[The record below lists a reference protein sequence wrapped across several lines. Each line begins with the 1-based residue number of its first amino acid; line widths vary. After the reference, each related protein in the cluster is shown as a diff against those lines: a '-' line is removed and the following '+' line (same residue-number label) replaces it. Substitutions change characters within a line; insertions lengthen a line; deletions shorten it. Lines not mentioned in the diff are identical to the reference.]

1 MKRLALVLTLTTLA
15 SSLTGCGTSINIE
28 DIPLVPALSQKEV
41 IDYYKKSMEYD
52 TIATRTVLP
61 NVVTYELSEVTGDA
75 KNLAI
80 NEAYKIESLIAMN
93 DVGVGGVL
101 SENIHQ
107 YIKYVLDDKILT
119 RKDVTAVNE
128 ALGCYFI
135 DIEYTIS
142 PQTTGTF
149 TSNIQYLGINGAFE
163 ENYSTGEVTID
174 NAFMTN
180 ANGNI
185 QKYLVQ
191 NPYYSRQVSTVE
203 GVRQSPLDV
212 SLYNEVAGMS
222 LTQTAMMPKLSMIY
236 SYPTA
241 GSLGGYGIYPQGA
254 FTLKEFGYNRS
265 EMSGTATLRYVFKKD
280 LMNPT
285 KLDFQNVYVTSYK
298 LDNAPEIDE
307 QTVAPD
313 FVFTEAEKIV
323 ERADRA
329 ICNNDISALSS
340 GKIYD
345 DIGLAV
351 LYGNM
356 RNYCYNQKHMTKV
369 NSILGRTDHMYL
381 LDFESTVQEGPKSST
396 TDGTYVLKGYLVVQQ
411 EDTEFHITD
420 YLVTSMEMVSEPEI
434 DTESTILKRLA
445 ALNLTGEVT
454 DDAKTGIKELMSN
467 LYKASTERQ
476 LQGMYDCFDTD
487 TNLLSSTHREY
498 LNAQLRSWLLK
509 KGTNSSS
516 TYTGV
521 ISQWIG
527 GADNQ
532 VEFFTNE
539 LIEYNGH
546 NLGLYMQNYYLV
558 SNYDNKWVIDE
569 MKVVESKDVTG
580 DELNSIRESIASGKS
595 ITVEN
600 ADNNVRDESNSI
612 SEQSLPST
620 NESLEDNNSQ
630 KSETSDASNTSDT
643 ETTTSDDGWE

>member
-222 LTQTAMMPKLSMIY
+222 LTQTAMMPKLSMVY
-236 SYPTA
+236 NYPTA

-280 LMNPT
+280 LMDPT

-313 FVFTEAEKIV
+313 FVFTEAENAV

-329 ICNNDISALSS
+329 ICNNDIYAL
-340 GKIYD
+340 
-345 DIGLAV
+345 
-351 LYGNM
+351 
-356 RNYCYNQKHMTKV
+356 
-369 NSILGRTDHMYL
+369 
-381 LDFESTVQEGPKSST
+381 
-396 TDGTYVLKGYLVVQQ
+396 
-411 EDTEFHITD
+411 
-420 YLVTSMEMVSEPEI
+420 
-434 DTESTILKRLA
+434 
-445 ALNLTGEVT
+445 
-454 DDAKTGIKELMSN
+454 
-467 LYKASTERQ
+467 
-476 LQGMYDCFDTD
+476 
-487 TNLLSSTHREY
+487 
-498 LNAQLRSWLLK
+498 
-509 KGTNSSS
+509 
-516 TYTGV
+516 
-521 ISQWIG
+521 
-527 GADNQ
+527 
-532 VEFFTNE
+532 
-539 LIEYNGH
+539 
-546 NLGLYMQNYYLV
+546 
-558 SNYDNKWVIDE
+558 
-569 MKVVESKDVTG
+569 
-580 DELNSIRESIASGKS
+580 
-595 ITVEN
+595 
-600 ADNNVRDESNSI
+600 
-612 SEQSLPST
+612 
-620 NESLEDNNSQ
+620 
-630 KSETSDASNTSDT
+630 
-643 ETTTSDDGWE
+643 